1 MYLET
6 GWQPLS
12 DRRKLSKLTTMH
24 KIHNSCVP
32 KYLSEIIPNTRGNDS
47 AYRTRN
53 NENYTLP
60 KCRLDAFKKSFV
72 PDTIHIWNSVSLD
85 IRRETSVNKFK
96 TLLSGLYQT
105 GISKP
110 PSYYSFGKR
119 KLNIIHTKLRH
130 CCILNHDLHKL
141 NIVVSDKCSCGAV
154 EDAYHFFFNCKN
166 YTNARNKFLLQ
177 LLQQDHFRVIN
188 THLLLWGDESLSNDI
203 NNYLFYTV
211 HTLIQESGRFI

>member
-1 MYLET
+1 MYFET

-12 DRRKLSKLTTMH
+12 DRRKQSKLIIMH

-53 NENYTLP
+53 SENYTLP
-60 KCRLDAFKKSFV
+60 KCRLDVFKKSFV
-72 PDTIHIWNSVSLD
+72 PDTIHLWNSVSLD

-105 GISKP
+105 CISKP

-130 CCILNHDLHKL
+130 CCILNHDLFKL

-154 EDAYHFFFNCKN
+154 EDAYNFFF
-166 YTNARNKFLLQ
+166 Q
-177 LLQQDHFRVIN
+177 L
-188 THLLLWGDESLSNDI
+188 
-203 NNYLFYTV
+203 
-211 HTLIQESGRFI
+211 

>member
-1 MYLET
+1 
-6 GWQPLS
+6 
-12 DRRKLSKLTTMH
+12 MH

-53 NENYTLP
+53 SENYTLP
-60 KCRLDAFKKSFV
+60 KCRLDVFKKSFV
-72 PDTIHIWNSVSLD
+72 PDTIHLWNSVSLD

-105 GISKP
+105 CISKP

-130 CCILNHDLHKL
+130 CCILNHDLYKL

-154 EDAYHFFFNCKN
+154 EDAYHFFSIVKTIQMQETNFYFNSYNKTTFVSSTPIFYYGATNHYQTTSIIICFISYKHSYKN
-166 YTNARNKFLLQ
+166 LVDLC
-177 LLQQDHFRVIN
+177 
-188 THLLLWGDESLSNDI
+188 
-203 NNYLFYTV
+203 
-211 HTLIQESGRFI
+211 